1 VVESLKWMVGGLC
14 RMSLILLLAGLTLSA
29 PSSDVYVRKKTW
41 WESMLASRQSLRLL
55 RQKVTSSP
63 TLRLSDWYSSGPL
76 PADSPFVKEFD
87 PTAKIPLSS
96 SAGSGPAWTRHPE
109 WRDGMT
115 AVLTPMPNA
124 VQFVYRTI
132 TVQNDTSFQIF
143 LGSDDGIAVW
153 LNGGLLVRNDKHRSC
168 RPNQEIL
175 SLALNRG
182 VHHLLLKISNHNGD
196 FEFYFSLLRDH
207 PDALWPLLERDF
219 SEASLRMEMALEIE
233 DKIWQFPEGDEAR
246 RLVANYINAYDR
258 ACRKRGLEPETLSAK
273 ASIDQIRKKYL
284 EVRMNE
290 RNYFS
295 GGQVQLLCSSHQD
308 IAWMDSPDQCME
320 QRDEQVITP
329 ALTLMRQN
337 SEFRYGMESMMNL
350 MEYLQRH
357 PERREEVQQLTES
370 GRFEWGA
377 TYNQP
382 YESLLSGEQL
392 VREVY
397 LGRKWIKKTMPGCD
411 ARVAWNPDVPAR
423 SLQMQ
428 QILHKAGIPYL
439 FISRHEKGVFRWSSP
454 DGSSVLVFSPGHYGN
469 PMAILDRPAMQAVM
483 GLREE
488 LTGWEAHYRE
498 RKLPP
503 VLAMIYSNDATGP
516 RPFTELIDV
525 WNDLAESGDSGS
537 FEPRMIYGTA
547 EQFFKAIDVDTAQ
560 LHTLCGERP
569 NVWLY
574 IHGPSHH
581 RAISSKRAAGVLL
594 PAAEIFHTVEGLLAG
609 HFNDY
614 PEERLNKA
622 WAASIYDDHG
632 WGGNQGQ
639 ITDQLF
645 RSKLDFA
652 AREGETLLQAA
663 TAKISG
669 RIRFNRKLG
678 QPIVVFN
685 ALSWQRSDPV
695 WCTIRRQGPYRI
707 VDQNGVTVLHQVL
720 AAEPGQPLDEER
732 IVFFAKEVPSVGYRV
747 YYVASAEATKSV
759 VKRTAENTEVY
770 ENPFYKI
777 YLSPGGLRQIFDKQ
791 LQKAI
796 LHEGGLLGAELFTMQ
811 SVGNGAGEFNDV
823 QQPTMEGFD
832 QASRHQPVWRI
843 SANGPVCTQFTLR
856 VALSGC
862 TAVETLTVF
871 NDRKQI
877 DCDLSLLDWDGTPY
891 REFRLAWPL
900 EMTGGQVSYEVPM
913 AVVTVGQD
921 EIAGAAGH
929 AYGSLTYSVA
939 CKDVHPREVQ
949 NFISASDDRF
959 GVTLSSSVAVC
970 DYVDPT
976 DAQNACPVLQPVLLA
991 SRKSCHANGNWY
1003 LQEGDHHYHFSLFS
1017 HAPGWSNGY
1026 RLAVQANHRLTPVL
1040 SAPAAADASLPEMES
1055 FCELSSAN
1063 VVLTTLK
1070 KCEDDD
1076 RIILRCVD
1084 MEGQDS
1090 RTAVRLFL
1098 PLASAKRTNIIEEE
1112 GEALTVTDHS
1122 VMMPVGHHAIETIKC
1137 TPARSQR

>member
-1 VVESLKWMVGGLC
+1 
-14 RMSLILLLAGLTLSA
+14 AGLTVSA

-41 WESMLASRQSLRLL
+41 WESMLASRQALRLL
-55 RQKVTSSP
+55 RQKVASSP
-63 TLRLSDWYSSGPL
+63 TLRLSDWHTIGPL
-76 PADSPFVKEFD
+76 SVDSPFVKNFD
-87 PTAKIPLSS
+87 PTAEIVLSQQ
-96 SAGSGPAWTRHPE
+96 AESGQAWIRHPE
-109 WRDGMT
+109 WRDGKT

-132 TVQNDTSFQIF
+132 TVQKDTSFQIY

-153 LNGGLLVRNDKHRSC
+153 LNGGLLLRNDKHRPC

-182 VHHLLLKISNHNGD
+182 VNHLLMKITNNAGD
-196 FEFYFSLLRDH
+196 FEFYFSLLHYH

-219 SEASLRMEMALEIE
+219 NDASLRMEMALEIE
-233 DKIWQFPEGDEAR
+233 DKIWQFTEGDEAR
-246 RLVANYINAYDR
+246 KLAANYINAYEQ
-258 ACRKRGLEPETLSAK
+258 ACRKRGLSPETWSAK
-273 ASIDQIRKKYL
+273 ASIDSIRKKYL
-284 EVRMNE
+284 EIRMHE
-290 RNYFS
+290 PNYFY
-295 GGQVQLLCSSHQD
+295 GGQVQLICSSHQD
-308 IAWMDSPDQCME
+308 IAWMDSPEKCME

-329 ALTLMRQN
+329 ALALMRQN
-337 SEFRYGMESMMNL
+337 SVFRYGMESMMNL

-357 PERREEVQQLTES
+357 PERREEVRQRTES
-370 GRFEWGA
+370 GRLEWGA

-397 LGRKWIKKTMPGCD
+397 LGRKWIKKNMPGCD

-439 FISRHEKGVFRWSSP
+439 IISRHEKGVFRWSSP

-469 PMAILDRPAMQAVM
+469 PMAILDRPTMQAVM

-488 LTGWEAHYRE
+488 LAGWDEYYRE

-503 VLAMIYSNDATGP
+503 ALPLLYSNDAAGP
-516 RPFTELIDV
+516 RPFTELIEA
-525 WNDLAESGDSGS
+525 WNNLSASGDSDS
-537 FEPRMIYGTA
+537 SEQRMVYATA
-547 EQFFKAIDVDTAQ
+547 EQFFQAIDVDTVQ
-560 LHTLCGERP
+560 LQTLCGERP

-614 PEERLNKA
+614 PEERLNAA
-622 WAASIYDDHG
+622 WAASIFDDHG

-652 AREGETLLQAA
+652 ANEGEALLQAA
-663 TAKISG
+663 TAKISS
-669 RIRFNRKLG
+669 RIQFNRKLG

-695 WCTIRRQGPYRI
+695 WCTIHRQGPYRLI
-707 VDQNGVTVLHQVL
+707 DHNGETVLHQVL

-732 IVFFAKEVPSVGYRV
+732 IVFFAKEVPAVGYRV
-747 YYVASAEATKSV
+747 YYVTGAEAKSA
-759 VKRTAENTEVY
+759 VKRTAEKTEVY
-770 ENPFYKI
+770 ENQFYKI
-777 YLSPGGLRQIFDKQ
+777 HLSPGGIRQIFDKQ

-796 LHEGGLLGAELFTMQ
+796 LREGGLLGAELFTLQ
-811 SVGNGAGEFNDV
+811 SVGNGAGEFDDV

-832 QASRHQPVWRI
+832 QAGRHQPVWRM
-843 SANGPVCTQFTLR
+843 SANGPVCTQFSLR
-856 VALSGC
+856 VGLAGC
-862 TAVETLTVF
+862 TAVETLTIF

-900 EMTGGQVSYEVPM
+900 AMIGGRISYEAPM
-913 AVVTVGQD
+913 AVVTVGKD
-921 EIAGAAGH
+921 EIPGAAGH
-929 AYGSLTYSVA
+929 AYGRLNYSAA

-949 NFISASDDRF
+949 NFISASDDRI
-959 GVTLSSSVAVC
+959 GVTMSSSVAVC

-976 DAQNACPVLQPVLLA
+976 DAQNPCPVLQPVLLA
-991 SRKSCHANGNWY
+991 SRKSCHSNGNWY

-1026 RLAVQANHRLTPVL
+1026 RLAVQANHRLTPVTAV
-1040 SAPAAADASLPEMES
+1040 STAAHASLPEFES
-1055 FCELSSAN
+1055 FCSLSSAN
-1063 VVLTTLK
+1063 VVLTALK

-1076 RIILRCVD
+1076 QIILRCVD
-1084 MEGQDS
+1084 MEGKDS
-1090 RTAVRLFL
+1090 QNTIRLFV
-1098 PLASAKRTNIIEEE
+1098 PLQNAKRTNIIEEE

-1122 VMMPVGHHAIETIKC
+1122 VEVFVGHHAIETIKC
-1137 TPARSQR
+1137 TPDRSRR